1 MGLVFLFQ
9 DLHMGNN
16 PLNHPHMDNTLQA
29 LHHDPIQPVHHQL
42 DVLQEMS
49 NHHGRQLP
57 LVLDED
63 LQVVVLLKL
72 VLHKD
77 SSLHQL
83 VP

>member
-1 MGLVFLFQ
+1 MGLVFR

-16 PLNHPHMDNTLQA
+16 LLNHLHMDNTLQA
-29 LHHDPIQPVHHQL
+29 LHHDPFLPVHHQL
-42 DVLQEMS
+42 DVPQEMC
-49 NHHGRQLP
+49 NYHGRQLP